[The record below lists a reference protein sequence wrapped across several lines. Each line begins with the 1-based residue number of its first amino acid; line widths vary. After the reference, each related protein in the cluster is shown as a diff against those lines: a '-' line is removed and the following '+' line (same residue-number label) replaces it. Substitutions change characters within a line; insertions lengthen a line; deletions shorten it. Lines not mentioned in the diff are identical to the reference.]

1 MSEGEMIQVKVPPA
15 PPPPSHPMLLLLD
28 SFSTKVTFVSLK
40 SKAFS
45 TSSVAIE
52 LEASQSILN

>member
-15 PPPPSHPMLLLLD
+15 PLPPPSHPMLLLLD

-45 TSSVAIE
+45 TGTAE
-52 LEASQSILN
+52 QGEKWEG

>member
-15 PPPPSHPMLLLLD
+15 PPSHPMLLLLD

-45 TSSVAIE
+45 TGTAE
-52 LEASQSILN
+52 QGEKWEG

>member
-15 PPPPSHPMLLLLD
+15 PPHPPSHPMLLLLD

-45 TSSVAIE
+45 TGTAE
-52 LEASQSILN
+52 QGEKWEG